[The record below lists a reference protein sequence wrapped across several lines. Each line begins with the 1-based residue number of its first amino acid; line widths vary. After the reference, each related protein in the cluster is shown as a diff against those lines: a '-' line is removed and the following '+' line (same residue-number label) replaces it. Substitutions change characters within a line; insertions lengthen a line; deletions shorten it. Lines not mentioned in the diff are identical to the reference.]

1 MSMKYEIKKNG
12 TATMLKLLG
21 RKLDATVS
29 PELKAEF
36 LVLCKPKV
44 CDKLIID
51 MKEVQFCD
59 SSGLSALL
67 IADRTMRA
75 HGGLVHLVHVHK
87 KVLDLM
93 KISQLDRLFTI
104 NSTVEDAVN
113 A

>member
-1 MSMKYEIKKNG
+1 MKYSVTKNG
-12 TATMLKLLG
+12 KTTILKLES
-21 RKLDATVS
+21 RKLDSTLT

-44 CDKLIID
+44 ATKLIVD
-51 MKEVQFCD
+51 MGKVEFCD

-67 IADRTMRA
+67 IADRAMRE
-75 HGGLVHLVHVHK
+75 HGGTVHLISVHK

-93 KISQLDRLFTI
+93 KISQLDRVFTI
-104 NSTVEDAVN
+104 NGKLADALS

>member
-1 MSMKYEIKKNG
+1 MKYEVKKNG
-12 TATMLKLLG
+12 RYTVLKLHG
-21 RKLDATVS
+21 RKLDATVT

-44 CDKLIID
+44 CSKLIID
-51 MKEVQFCD
+51 MAEVQFCD

-67 IADRTMRA
+67 IADRTMRE
-75 HGGLVHLVHVHK
+75 HGGTVHLVHVHK

-93 KISQLDRLFTI
+93 KISQLDRVFTI
-104 NSTVEDAVN
+104 NDKVEDAVK

>member
-1 MSMKYEIKKNG
+1 MKFTVTKEGK
-12 TATMLKLLG
+12 ATILSLES
-21 RKLDATVS
+21 RKLDATVT

-44 CDKLIID
+44 AHKLIVD
-51 MKEVQFCD
+51 MSKVEFCD

-67 IADRTMRA
+67 IADRAMRE
-75 HGGLVHLVHVHK
+75 HGGVVHLVCVHK

-93 KISQLDRLFTI
+93 KISQLDRVFTI
-104 NSTVEDAVN
+104 NAKLADALH